1 MSQRVIDSSGWT
13 YIPKNPISKAGVFS
27 YLGSEIGAPEPNRVY
42 SVFRPPEELEKA
54 AASFGLIPIIEDHEL
69 IGQYGTS
76 TDDRPPAG
84 FTGENVEYIHP
95 FLYAPLKITSPSM
108 MEAINN
114 GKKELSPAYYADWE
128 PANGVYEGRSYEYI
142 QRIKAGNHIA
152 LVETGR
158 TGKDVVVLDHR
169 TFTIDTGDAL
179 AMNLEQLLAAVA
191 ALSEQEKE
199 QLMTALTP
207 VSDEN
212 PEDEPVTDAG
222 EAAEVAEEAE
232 AVAEA
237 AAEAVEAESKGDDVA
252 AVQAAGEAVAN
263 AEAVLEAAEEL
274 QEQIAQ
280 DAMHKAV
287 KHIDARNRMAAKV
300 KPFFGV
306 VPAAA
311 MDSAESIAAYCLKKQ
326 GIKHGKGQAAAVI
339 TGFLHGR
346 KPESEQVAMDSKPVT
361 ARDTASKLWGDK

>member
-1 MSQRVIDSSGWT
+1 MSQRQLDSNGWT
-13 YIPKNPISKAGVFS
+13 YIPKNPISKAGVFP
-27 YLGSEIGAPEPNRVY
+27 YLGSEIGAPEPSRVY
-42 SVFRPPEELEKA
+42 NVFRPPEELERA
-54 AASFGLIPIIEDHEL
+54 AKSFGLLPL
-69 IGQYGTS
+69 INEHQMLGASGVS
-76 TDDRPPAG
+76 TDDRPAAG
-84 FTGENVEYIHP
+84 FTGENVVYEHP
-95 FLYAPLKITSPSM
+95 FLYAPIKITSPSL

-114 GKKELSPAYYADWE
+114 GKVELSPAYYTEWE
-128 PANGVYEGRSYEYI
+128 PSQGVYEGQNYEYI
-142 QRIKAGNHIA
+142 QRIQAGNHIA
-152 LVETGR
+152 LVSSGR
-158 TGKDVVVLDHR
+158 TGADVAIADHL
-169 TFTIDTGDAL
+169 TFAFDTREAL
-179 AMNLEQLLAAVA
+179 NMSIEQLLAAVA
-191 ALSEQEKE
+191 ALTEEEKA
-199 QLMTALTP
+199 QLLGALSP
-207 VSDEN
+207 ASDEN

-237 AAEAVEAESKGDDVA
+237 AAEAVAAEEQGDDVA

-287 KHIDARNRMAAKV
+287 KHIDERNRMAAKV

-346 KPESEQVAMDSKPVT
+346 KPESEQVAMDAKPVT